1 MSGKN
6 SEGLVALLLGAAIG
20 VGLGILFAPDKGAE
34 TRKKIKDNLDDLK
47 DDLKGKFQTVENE
60 TKEKLD
66 QTKVDLK
73 ESMDDLLSRSSYKA
87 EEAIT
92 YLEQKLAELKQQ
104 NAKFQK

>member
-20 VGLGILFAPDKGAE
+20 VGLGILFAPDKGSQ
-34 TRKKIKDNLDDLK
+34 TRKKIKDNLDELKNDLK
-47 DDLKGKFQTVENE
+47 DKFQTVENE
-60 TKEKLD
+60 AKEKLG
-66 QTKVDLK
+66 QTKEDFK

>member
-20 VGLGILFAPDKGAE
+20 VGLGILFAPDKGSQ
-34 TRKKIKDNLDDLK
+34 TRKKIKDNLDELK
-47 DDLKGKFQTVENE
+47 DDLKEKFQTVENE
-60 TKEKLD
+60 AKEKFGQTKED
-66 QTKVDLK
+66 FK

>member
-20 VGLGILFAPDKGAE
+20 VGLGILFAPDKGSQ
-34 TRKKIKDNLDDLK
+34 TRKKIKDNLDELK
-47 DDLKGKFQTVENE
+47 DDLKEKFQTVENE
-60 TKEKLD
+60 AKEKFGQTKED
-66 QTKVDLK
+66 FK

-92 YLEQKLAELKQQ
+92 YLEQKLAELKEQ